1 MKKILVLLC
10 LLPTVLFAQTGVFE
24 AQKGL
29 IGTVTEDIAVT
40 HYLQNQPAD
49 TAIQSKFKVIEFWA
63 TWCAP
68 CIKAVPHLNKLQEKF
83 KDENIV
89 FLSVTYESPAK
100 TEATLQKVKFETV
113 VATDTTS
120 RLHTQ
125 LKIRDK
131 GTMVVPRT
139 VLIDNQNRI
148 VWYGYPTQLTESLI
162 KKFLKGGLSKP

>member
-10 LLPTVLFAQTGVFE
+10 LLPTILFAQHGVFE
-24 AQKGL
+24 AQKSL

-40 HYLQNQPAD
+40 HYLQNQPID

-83 KDENIV
+83 RDENIV
-89 FLSVTYESPAK
+89 FLSVTYESPGK
-100 TEATLQKVKFETV
+100 TEATLKKVKFETI

-120 RLHTQ
+120 RLHSQ

-139 VLIDNQNRI
+139 VLVDNQNRI
-148 VWYGYPTQLTESLI
+148 VWYGYPSDLTESLI
-162 KKFLKGGLSKP
+162 KKFLKGGLSRP